1 MNSSISAIALA
12 SDLLLLEAP
21 LFHTVE
27 FDSQLLDI
35 EGEDFLSSHV
45 F

>member
-21 LFHTVE
+21 LFVVE
-27 FDSQLLDI
+27 FHLKLFDTD
-35 EGEDFLSSHV
+35 GEDFLSSHV